1 MPQASGL
8 VRHNAKHNPP
18 GSQEEPRFFLPPDHI
33 LREVGIYLSGASSVS
48 SKFLSE
54 EIFRQK
60 EKDLSE
66 EMQMHAG

>member
-1 MPQASGL
+1 MPQANGL

-18 GSQEEPRFFLPPDHI
+18 GSQEESRFFMPPDRI
-33 LREVGIYLSGASSVS
+33 LCEVGIYLSGASSVS
-48 SKFLSE
+48 SKFHSE

-66 EMQMHAG
+66 ETQMHAG

>member
-1 MPQASGL
+1 MPQASRL
-8 VRHNAKHNPP
+8 VRHNAKHNLP
-18 GSQEEPRFFLPPDHI
+18 GSQEEPRFFLPPDRV
-33 LREVGIYLSGASSVS
+33 LCEVGIYLSDASSVS

-66 EMQMHAG
+66 ETQMHAG